1 MGLLDQIDSV
11 QSMHAMLD
19 RAYTRRRLQPSL
31 KCIVV
36 LTQIS
41 PEYLESVDE
50 PRLKHYS
57 FEVKKLDDGLYRVVA
72 TKTHADEETRGMMLI
87 VSRPG
92 YWVVLTREMK
102 NVTEG
107 LIESFLRSL
116 YPAVIRVYLN
126 SLQLSELL
134 SRAKKAYRGEVDLTF
149 VAYTSENRGRVEKIA
164 RRGEKLELARLG
176 IRRLD
181 RVEFSVRNADGYTAV
196 RGVLTTRGLARLIS
210 GSFSDFYEN
219 VMLGMVAIVQN
230 WDSTY
235 LQVKRDF
242 AKDATKFKEC
252 VIDYSYPLTA
262 KDVESLKEKILATYP
277 SVISHSGNPYFVAQ
291 ISDPTNRASFELT
304 LYGGTLTIIPVVN
317 KSEKPTTPLWGL
329 IECVH
334 EAIGEGKIT
343 VH

>member
-196 RGVLTTRGLARLIS
+196 RGVLTTRGLARS
-210 GSFSDFYEN
+210 RGR
-219 VMLGMVAIVQN
+219 
-230 WDSTY
+230 T
-235 LQVKRDF
+235 
-242 AKDATKFKEC
+242 
-252 VIDYSYPLTA
+252 
-262 KDVESLKEKILATYP
+262 
-277 SVISHSGNPYFVAQ
+277 AQ
-291 ISDPTNRASFELT
+291 ISLNDSR
-304 LYGGTLTIIPVVN
+304 IQIPATAPF
-317 KSEKPTTPLWGL
+317 SSSPAE
-329 IECVH
+329 
-334 EAIGEGKIT
+334 
-343 VH
+343 